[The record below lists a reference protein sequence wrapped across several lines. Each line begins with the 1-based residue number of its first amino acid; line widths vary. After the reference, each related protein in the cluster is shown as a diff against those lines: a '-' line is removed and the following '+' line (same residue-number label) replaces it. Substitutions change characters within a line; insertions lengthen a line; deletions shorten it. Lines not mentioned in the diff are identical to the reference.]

1 MGGSGDHALRIGIK
15 MQRELLKVMMELG
28 SKNEPFALAT
38 VIQTEGSASAKTGS
52 KAIIDREGK
61 LLLGW
66 VGGGCAESAVR
77 FEALGSLDD
86 GETRVISINL
96 DDEVLG
102 AGMPCGGM
110 MKVFIEPFLPR
121 PELLIVGHG
130 RIAETLAHLGHLMNF
145 DVTVNDALA
154 TRHGFATADRLV
166 TSGLG
171 PADMEIGPSTYVVIA
186 TQHKG
191 DHLSMAK
198 AIEGSAPYIALIASH
213 KRARLVLDYLVAT
226 GVERDRL
233 AAARIHAPAGLDI
246 GARTPEEVAL
256 SIISEIVAIRRRG
269 SCLPLSEAGVG
280 GTAGSEPSEE
290 TPDAEKLDR
299 LLNTCAPVKKES

>member
-1 MGGSGDHALRIGIK
+1 MERD
-15 MQRELLKVMMELG
+15 LLKVMMELG

-77 FEALGSLDD
+77 FEALKGLDD
-86 GETRVISINL
+86 GQTRIITVNL

-110 MKVFIEPFLPR
+110 MMVFIEPFLPR

-145 DVTVNDALA
+145 EITVNDASA
-154 TRHGFATADRLV
+154 TRHAFPSADRLV

-171 PADMEIGPSTYVVIA
+171 PSDIEIGPNTYVVIA

-213 KRARLVLDYLVAT
+213 KRARLVHDYLLAT
-226 GVERDRL
+226 GVPREKL

-269 SCLPLSEAGVG
+269 SCLPLSEA
-280 GTAGSEPSEE
+280 AGSEASVLEAGQD
-290 TPDAEKLDR
+290 TPDAEKLDNV
-299 LLNTCAPVKKES
+299 LGTCTPIKKES

>member
-1 MGGSGDHALRIGIK
+1 MPGTGRTMAHKRFTSAARGARRNSMRARVGMRQALTASDKLVRGDDEVPTEDQ
-15 MQRELLKVMMELG
+15 MQRDLLNVMMELG
-28 SKNEPFALAT
+28 SKNEPFAMAT
-38 VIQTEGSASAKTGS
+38 VVQTEGSASAKTGS

-77 FEALGSLDD
+77 FEALKGLDD
-86 GETRVISINL
+86 GQTRIITVNL

-110 MKVFIEPFLPR
+110 MMVFIEPFLPR

-145 DVTVNDALA
+145 EITVNDASA
-154 TRHGFATADRLV
+154 TRHAFPSADRLV

-171 PADMEIGPSTYVVIA
+171 PSDMDVGPDTYVVIA

-198 AIEGSAPYIALIASH
+198 AIEG
-213 KRARLVLDYLVAT
+213 
-226 GVERDRL
+226 
-233 AAARIHAPAGLDI
+233 
-246 GARTPEEVAL
+246 
-256 SIISEIVAIRRRG
+256 
-269 SCLPLSEAGVG
+269 
-280 GTAGSEPSEE
+280 
-290 TPDAEKLDR
+290 
-299 LLNTCAPVKKES
+299 

>member
-1 MGGSGDHALRIGIK
+1 
-15 MQRELLKVMMELG
+15 MQRDLLKVMMELG

-38 VIQTEGSASAKTGS
+38 VIQTEGSASAKTGA
-52 KAIIDREGK
+52 KAVIDREGK

-77 FEALGSLDD
+77 FEALKSLDD
-86 GETRVISINL
+86 GETRIITINL

-110 MKVFIEPFLPR
+110 MKVFIEPFLSR

-130 RIAETLAHLGHLMNF
+130 RIAETLAQLGHLMNF
-145 DVTVNDALA
+145 EVTVNDASA
-154 TRHGFATADRLV
+154 TRHAFPSADRLV

-171 PADMEIGPSTYVVIA
+171 PSEMDVGPNTYVVIA

-213 KRARLVLDYLVAT
+213 KRARLVHDYLAAT
-226 GVERDRL
+226 GVPGAKL

-269 SCLPLSEAGVG
+269 SCLPLSEAP
-280 GTAGSEPSEE
+280 ASESSGFGASQD

>member
-1 MGGSGDHALRIGIK
+1 MKD
-15 MQRELLKVMMELG
+15 LLKNLFEL
-28 SKNEPFALAT
+28 SSNNEPFALAT
-38 VIQTEGSASAKTGS
+38 VIQTEGSASAKAGS
-52 KAIIDREGK
+52 KAVIARDGK

-77 FEALGSLDD
+77 FEALKSLAD
-86 GETRVISINL
+86 GETRVITVNL

-102 AGMPCGGM
+102 AGMPCGGV

-121 PELLIVGHG
+121 PELLILGHG
-130 RIAETLAHLGHLMNF
+130 RIAETLAEIGSLMSF
-145 DVTVNDALA
+145 AVTVNDASA
-154 TRHGFATADRLV
+154 TTQSFPRADRLV

-171 PADMEIGPSTYVVIA
+171 PADMEIGNNTYVVIA

-191 DHLSMAK
+191 DHLSMAR
-198 AIEGSAPYIALIASH
+198 AIEGSAPYIALIASR

-226 GVERDRL
+226 GVPRERL
-233 AAARIHAPAGLDI
+233 ASARIHAPAGLDI

-269 SCLPLSEAGVG
+269 SCLPLSEA
-280 GTAGSEPSEE
+280 AGSEASVLEAGQD
-290 TPDAEKLDR
+290 TPDAEKLDNV
-299 LLNTCAPVKKES
+299 LGTCTPIKKES